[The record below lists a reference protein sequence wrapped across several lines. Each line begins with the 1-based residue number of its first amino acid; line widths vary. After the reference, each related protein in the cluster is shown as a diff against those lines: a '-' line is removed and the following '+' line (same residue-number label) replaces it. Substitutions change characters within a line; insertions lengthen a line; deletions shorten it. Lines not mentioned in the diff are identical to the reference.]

1 MSVRAAGEETKSNR
15 KRIKMRPILICCL
28 IVIVV
33 LSFTDLSEG
42 KRRKKFGIYNKAN
55 NEKYIGNPGN
65 KYPHI
70 HRDKDFI
77 VYSKGRHDHVE
88 LHKDPSKAIEVL
100 RNEDY
105 SNAENPKAITDI
117 LIKIWN
123 DYTK

>member
-1 MSVRAAGEETKSNR
+1 
-15 KRIKMRPILICCL
+15 MRPILICCL

-42 KRRKKFGIYNKAN
+42 KKSKKSGINYRAKYAHNK
-55 NEKYIGNPGN
+55 EYVGNPGY

-70 HRDKDFI
+70 HIGKDFI
-77 VYSKGRHDHVE
+77 VYSKGRRDHVE
-88 LHKDPSKAIEVL
+88 LHKDSSKASEVL

-105 SNAENPKAITDI
+105 SNAENPEAITDI

>member
-1 MSVRAAGEETKSNR
+1 
-15 KRIKMRPILICCL
+15 MRPILICCL
-28 IVIVV
+28 IIIVV

-42 KRRKKFGIYNKAN
+42 KRSKKSRINYRAKYAQNK
-55 NEKYIGNPGN
+55 EYVGNPPDT
-65 KYPHI
+65 YPHI
-70 HRDKDFI
+70 HIGEKFI

-88 LHKDPSKAIEVL
+88 VHKDPNKAREVL

-105 SNAENPKAITDI
+105 SNAENPKAITNI